1 MTPPLPCGSQSPSPD
16 LATLVPGPRAKRR
29 LGDTDTEVVIDTW
42 QAIDEERLA
51 LADDLAT
58 LNDSQWDAQ
67 SLCSEWR
74 VRHVVGHLVGGG
86 DVKMGPFLRGM
97 LKSGMNFNRF
107 IAREGLALGAAPP
120 HELVGQFK
128 KTIGTRR
135 TPPGAK
141 PEIMLTDLV
150 CHSGDIRRPTGMTRN
165 VPEATLLTVADT
177 VKGIGFPLHAKK
189 RIAGLRMSATDS
201 DWSVGDGPSVEGP
214 LAALIFVMAGRKA
227 PLEDLSGEGKQTL
240 QARM

>member
-1 MTPPLPCGSQSPSPD
+1 M
-16 LATLVPGPRAKRR
+16 
-29 LGDTDTEVVIDTW
+29 DTW
-42 QAIDEERLA
+42 HAVDDERSA

-58 LNDSQWDAQ
+58 LDASQWDAQ
-67 SLCSEWR
+67 SLCSEWK
-74 VRHVVGHLVGGG
+74 VRHVVGHLVGGA
-86 DVKMGPFLRGM
+86 DVKTGPFLAGM

-107 IAREGLALGAAPP
+107 IGREGLAIGAASTD
-120 HELVGQFK
+120 ELLGQFR

-150 CHSGDIRRPTGMTRN
+150 CHCADIRRPTGMTRS

-177 VKGIGFPLHAKK
+177 VSRIGFPLRVKK

-214 LAALIFVMAGRKA
+214 LASLIFVMAGRRA
-227 PLEDLSGEGKQTL
+227 PLGDLSGEGMQAL
-240 QARM
+240 QSRM